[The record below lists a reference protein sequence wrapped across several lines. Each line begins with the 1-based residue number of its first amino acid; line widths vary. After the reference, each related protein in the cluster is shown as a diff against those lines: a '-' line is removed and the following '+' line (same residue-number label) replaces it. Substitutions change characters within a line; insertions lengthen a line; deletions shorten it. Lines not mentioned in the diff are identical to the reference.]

1 MGNLNGRWWGL
12 SRHPPLRLVTDAQ
25 ATEPDDSM
33 LVLSLAAGE
42 EWAATAIWN
51 RYAPMV
57 YGLLDRAL
65 GSAGESDDLTQ
76 EVFLRVFAAIR
87 KVRDPKALRSFIYSA
102 AIRMLRWHLRSKRVR
117 RVLTLSAS
125 GELPDQAG
133 QGVDVEG
140 RQLLERFYGLL
151 DSLSAN
157 DRTAFLLRHIEGLSL
172 DEIVHATG
180 VSLATVKRRVCRA
193 SKQAAIL
200 ARADPELLPYFVQ
213 YGATN
218 GI

>member
-1 MGNLNGRWWGL
+1 MENLNGRWWGI
-12 SRHPPLRLVTDAQ
+12 SRHSPLRLVSGTPETQ
-25 ATEPDDSM
+25 PDDSA
-33 LVLSLAAGE
+33 LVLALSNGE
-42 EWAATAIWN
+42 EWAASAIWN

-76 EVFLRVFAAIR
+76 EVFLRVFAAIK

-102 AIRMLRWHLRSKRVR
+102 AIRMLRWHFRSKRVR

-125 GELPDQAG
+125 GDLPEQAVRG
-133 QGVDVEG
+133 ADSEG
-140 RQLLERFYGLL
+140 RQLLERFYRLL

-157 DRTAFLLRHIEGLSL
+157 DRTAFVLRHIEGLSL
-172 DEIVHATG
+172 DEIVAATG
-180 VSLATVKRRVCRA
+180 VSLATVKRRVRRG
-193 SKQAAIL
+193 SKQAATL
-200 ARADPELLPYFVQ
+200 ARADAELLQYFP
-213 YGATN
+213 YGAPD